1 MDINI
6 KLRAGLAL
14 FGVVQGVF
22 LSLLLFFYKRGNPL
36 ANRLLAILIF
46 LFSMRLAEFVGYWT
60 NFFLEFPH
68 LAFTT
73 VSVQFLFGPLL
84 YLYAKSL
91 TEINISLKRRDFLHF
106 LPFVLELILLA
117 PFYFK
122 GSEYKIIVL
131 KRIIY
136 MATPIFTTRFF
147 IVEAA
152 QNLQMLIYTI
162 LTLNLLKRYHQRDY
176 KGSLSFTKLSLKW
189 LRNLSFGFA
198 IFVLLDFGFLVEIWL
213 FGYQYVVEVN
223 SVLIISSAILI
234 YCLGYFGFRQP
245 EVFMNALKKSPQY
258 EKSTLSDAQSKL
270 YLKKLFRAMEEDK
283 LFTDNDLNLQLL
295 AQKLA
300 ISLYYLSQ
308 IINVKLHKNFF
319 DFINRYRIEEAKKVL
334 SQPQND
340 HTTILSIAYEVG
352 FNNKTSFNTA
362 FKKHTNITP
371 SQFRNSR
378 EQHS

>member
-1 MDINI
+1 M
-6 KLRAGLAL
+6 
-14 FGVVQGVF
+14 F
-22 LSLLLFFYKRGNPL
+22 LILFFYKRGNRI
-36 ANRLLAILIF
+36 ANRLLAILVF

-73 VSVQFLFGPLL
+73 VSFQFLFGPLL

-91 TEINISLKRRDFLHF
+91 TEVNIPLRRRDFLHF
-106 LPFVLELILLA
+106 LPFILELMLLA

-136 MATPIFTTRFF
+136 TATPIFTTRFF

-162 LTLNLLKRYHQRDY
+162 LTLNLLKRYHQSAY

-270 YLKKLFRAMEEDK
+270 YLKKLFRVMEEDK

-295 AQKLA
+295 ARKLA
-300 ISLYYLSQ
+300 ISPYYLSQ

-319 DFINRYRIEEAKKVL
+319 DFINRYRIDEAKKIL
-334 SQPQND
+334 SQPKND
-340 HTTILSIAYEVG
+340 HYTILSIAYEVG
-352 FNNKTSFNTA
+352 FNNKTSFNAA
-362 FKKHTNITP
+362 FKKHTSRTP
-371 SQFRNSR
+371 SQFRNSQK
-378 EQHS
+378 QHS